1 MAIIGIGIDLVK
13 ISRMEKIRAR
23 WHQHFLDRVFT
34 AREQHYCLQYHL
46 PHIHFS
52 GRFAIKEAL
61 LKALGTGLRGG
72 IRWIDIE
79 VANNQ
84 TGKPL
89 VQLTAQARKYA
100 DDMGVK
106 QILSSISHDHDYAI
120 AQVILEGQVLLPGD
134 EQG

>member
-34 AREQHYCLQYHL
+34 TNEQHYCLQYHL
-46 PHIHFS
+46 PHVHFS

-61 LKALGTGLRGG
+61 LKALGSGLRDG
-72 IRWIDIE
+72 IRWMEIE
-79 VANNQ
+79 TVNNQ
-84 TGKPL
+84 AGKPF
-89 VQLTAQARKYA
+89 VQLTGQARQYA
-100 DDMGVK
+100 DALGVE

-120 AQVILEGQVLLPGD
+120 AQVILEGSALLQQSKNG
-134 EQG
+134 